1 MRRSGRSR
9 IITAQT
15 TRLWCISGTCARR
28 SRRILRIRNASGR
41 YGERGIALIREKESM
56 SMTARFFLVFLMSAA
71 LGIGAFM
78 LLWGFRVSV
87 YNLLYDWGYYDAVR
101 ED

>member
-1 MRRSGRSR
+1 
-9 IITAQT
+9 
-15 TRLWCISGTCARR
+15 
-28 SRRILRIRNASGR
+28 
-41 YGERGIALIREKESM
+41 M

-87 YNLLYDWGYYDAVR
+87 YNLLYDWGYYDAVKIGR
-101 ED
+101 AHV